1 MISSLPLVAPFPLSC
16 YYCTLIC
23 CRPSQLPLMTS
34 TSVLLCPSPV
44 LIDASSWGYDS
55 VMSFP
60 CSRLVLSWPRL
71 SLTSS
76 STFPV
81 AHWVLYKDAPRVLK
95 IPFLETEFIMFTTS
109 PNLPHPL
116 PSSNPYPNHTET
128 CQVISEELWCQS
140 FLSLSTLTH
149 LQIQQVTK
157 IMFILSPKCPKY
169 FTDFI
174 FMPSTSSSCHFFCLM
189 SLRFPIYCSQ
199 LYRIISLND
208 MYFHVTCL
216 LKAFCLSHPVKS
228 NNT

>member
-116 PSSNPYPNHTET
+116 PLLLQSISQSYRDLPGHQWRAMMSVFSLTLYSYTSPNSTGHKDH
-128 CQVISEELWCQS
+128 VH
-140 FLSLSTLTH
+140 SL
-149 LQIQQVTK
+149 TK
-157 IMFILSPKCPKY
+157 
-169 FTDFI
+169 
-174 FMPSTSSSCHFFCLM
+174 M
-189 SLRFPIYCSQ
+189 S
-199 LYRIISLND
+199 
-208 MYFHVTCL
+208 
-216 LKAFCLSHPVKS
+216 
-228 NNT
+228 

>member
-1 MISSLPLVAPFPLSC
+1 MISVLPLVAPFPLSC

-60 CSRLVLSWPRL
+60 CSRLVFVLTQTFLDLQLYIPSCSLSSLQRCSQSPQNPIFGNRVHYVYYLTKPPPLLAPPPPIHIPIIPRPARSSVKSYDVSLL
-71 SLTSS
+71 S
-76 STFPV
+76 
-81 AHWVLYKDAPRVLK
+81 H
-95 IPFLETEFIMFTTS
+95 
-109 PNLPHPL
+109 
-116 PSSNPYPNHTET
+116 
-128 CQVISEELWCQS
+128 
-140 FLSLSTLTH
+140 STLTH

-174 FMPSTSSSCHFFCLM
+174 FIPSTSSSCHFFCLM
-189 SLRFPIYCSQ
+189 SFRFPIYCSQ
-199 LYRIISLND
+199 PYRILSKWYVFSCHLSAQSL
-208 MYFHVTCL
+208 
-216 LKAFCLSHPVKS
+216 LSFPS
-228 NNT
+228 SEIQ

>member
-1 MISSLPLVAPFPLSC
+1 MTQLCLSPAQGSFCLDPDFPWPPALHFQLLTEFSTKMLPESSKSHFWKLSSLCL
-16 YYCTLIC
+16 
-23 CRPSQLPLMTS
+23 LPHQTS
-34 TSVLLCPSPV
+34 PTPCPS
-44 LIDASSWGYDS
+44 
-55 VMSFP
+55 
-60 CSRLVLSWPRL
+60 
-71 SLTSS
+71 
-76 STFPV
+76 
-81 AHWVLYKDAPRVLK
+81 
-95 IPFLETEFIMFTTS
+95 
-109 PNLPHPL
+109 
-116 PSSNPYPNHTET
+116 SSNPYPNHTET